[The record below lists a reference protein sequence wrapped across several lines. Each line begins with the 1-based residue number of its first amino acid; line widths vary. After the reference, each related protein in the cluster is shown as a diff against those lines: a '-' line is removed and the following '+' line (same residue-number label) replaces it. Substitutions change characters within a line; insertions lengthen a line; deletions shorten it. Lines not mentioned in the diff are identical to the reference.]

1 MKLLEDRL
9 TVNNCAW
16 DRKASVIVVV
26 AVVVVVVAVVVDRR
40 WKMSDRSNF
49 ECHKYLN
56 VVEHDDCKERDS
68 FVEQVDNMSKDNRM
82 SRSTLL

>member
-16 DRKASVIVVV
+16 DRKASVIVVAA
-26 AVVVVVVAVVVDRR
+26 AVVVVVVDRR

-56 VVEHDDCKERDS
+56 VVEYDDCKERDS